1 MKQINNCYVSEL
13 QGYLNCIA
21 RLCANA
27 YAFGVSAFEME
38 DDIDEFALKITEAW
52 GHGTEYIE
60 PSSYIYLER
69 NKVESEFL
77 FEQLESF
84 IFMEC

>member
-1 MKQINNCYVSEL
+1 
-13 QGYLNCIA
+13 
-21 RLCANA
+21 
-27 YAFGVSAFEME
+27 ME
-38 DDIDEFALKITEAW
+38 DDIDEFALKITEVW

-84 IFMEC
+84 IFNGVRSLYFLVQIENVFVLTALVKKARV